1 MKRGTHGGCKAN
13 SGNSPNA
20 GAMTYLL
27 TLIENLGSGS
37 WPENCRQYEGPPA

>member
-1 MKRGTHGGCKAN
+1 MKRETDGGRKPTWKH
-13 SGNSPNA
+13 SPDA

-37 WPENCRQYEGPPA
+37 WRENCRQYESGTP